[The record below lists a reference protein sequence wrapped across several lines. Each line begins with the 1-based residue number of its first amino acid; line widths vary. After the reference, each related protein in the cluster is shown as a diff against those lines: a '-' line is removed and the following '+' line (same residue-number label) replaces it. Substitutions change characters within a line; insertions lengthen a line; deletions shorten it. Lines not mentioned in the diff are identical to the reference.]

1 MRSFSISI
9 QFNGGTDCHVARR
22 NLADVTYLIMPNQI
36 IVADI
41 FIYPERLD
49 ADVRAQFPPGSP
61 LGMLQGLVGH
71 APKPVGGQPYAPGK
85 NGQDKCGERRNQS
98 RPTICKFG
106 RVPGGVGNL
115 GPPRADFV
123 ITQAMICNARATGHF
138 LAYRNLKAGCRP
150 PRESQMAMPTR
161 PTPSQKRK
169 YRQSLRIR
177 PAVPNNALGHF

>member
-71 APKPVGGQPYAPGK
+71 APKPMGGQPYAPSK
-85 NGQDKCGERRNQS
+85 NGQDKCGECPQS
-98 RPTICKFG
+98 K
-106 RVPGGVGNL
+106 
-115 GPPRADFV
+115 PPNDFANSAV
-123 ITQAMICNARATGHF
+123 FQAGAKIWD
-138 LAYRNLKAGCRP
+138 P
-150 PRESQMAMPTR
+150 
-161 PTPSQKRK
+161 
-169 YRQSLRIR
+169 
-177 PAVPNNALGHF
+177 